1 MMHDVLRRTAAVGAL
16 VVALAAPAAFAQ
28 SDGAEGDE
36 NRVVAT
42 VNGSEILMSD
52 VMEALVALP
61 PQYQQFPPEMLVGI
75 LADQLATGRL
85 IEQQALDDGLG
96 DDPEVLALLEQA
108 RLGIIQEVWLA
119 RAIDERATDDRL
131 AAAYDVFL
139 EQNPPSEQVSAR
151 HILVETEEE
160 ANAAIERLQAG
171 EDFADLARELSVGP
185 SGENGGDLG
194 YFSLGDMVEPFG
206 EVAFGLE
213 AGTFT
218 TEPVETQFG
227 WHVIKTEEHRTVEP
241 PSFDD
246 IRPQLVDATAAEI
259 AQEIAAELR
268 EGAEIVIFGPDGE
281 PIEQ

>member
-1 MMHDVLRRTAAVGAL
+1 
-16 VVALAAPAAFAQ
+16 
-28 SDGAEGDE
+28 
-36 NRVVAT
+36 
-42 VNGSEILMSD
+42 
-52 VMEALVALP
+52 
-61 PQYQQFPPEMLVGI
+61 
-75 LADQLATGRL
+75 
-85 IEQQALDDGLG
+85 
-96 DDPEVLALLEQA
+96 A

-131 AAAYDVFL
+131 SAAYDVFL
-139 EQNPPSEQVSAR
+139 EQNPPAEQVSAR

-213 AGTFT
+213 DGTFT

-227 WHVIKTEEHRTVEP
+227 WHVIKTEEHRTIEP
-241 PSFDD
+241 PSFEE